1 MANANLKRTISR
13 LGYALITATDDTTG
27 APTYGTV
34 TWLVS
39 TEAGG
44 REYSASPTGGATSIW
59 ADGKEVYATEENQ
72 GYDLMLTTL
81 AVTDDIEEDWYKAI
95 VSQSGTVEEYGGDIE
110 YPRMALLIVEDT
122 TNGVGKTTI
131 FYNAHITQ
139 RSSLAGKTSEGTGLD
154 PQFPEHNFACRPRM
168 DCGCVR
174 AELQGKALITSIPE
188 PTMVTPHIL
197 IDPAA
202 AAIAIDEE
210 LQLTIRHQY
219 PEEAEV
225 TWTSSAGTIAS
236 VTSGGKV
243 KGLTAGT
250 STITA
255 SITSGGNNYTST
267 CAITVKPA
275 G

>member
-1 MANANLKRTISR
+1 MAGNANLTRTISR
-13 LGYALITATDDTTG
+13 LGYALITATDYNG
-27 APTYGTV
+27 KPTYGTV
-34 TWLVS
+34 NWLVS

-59 ADGKEVYATEENQ
+59 ADGKEVYSTEENQ
-72 GYDLMLTTL
+72 GYDLTLTTL

-95 VSQSGTVEEYGGDIE
+95 VSQSGVVEEYGGDIE

-139 RSSLAGKTSEGTGLD
+139 RSNLAGKTSEGTGLD

-168 DCGCVR
+168 DCMCVK
-174 AELQGKALITSIPE
+174 AELPGKSLISSIPE

-197 IDPAA
+197 IAPSA
-202 AAIAIDEE
+202 AAIDIDEE
-210 LQLTIRHQY
+210 LQLEVRHQY
-219 PEEAEV
+219 PQEATV
-225 TWTSSAGTIAS
+225 TWTSGTTSVAS

-250 STITA
+250 ATITA
-255 SITSGGNNYTST
+255 SITTGGQNYTST
-267 CAITVKPA
+267 CSITVKA
-275 G
+275 AS